1 MSHAFRFLRKSRL
14 PFCNDLRRTIRADLR
29 SENNLN
35 PHVYDHMQQDVVR
48 IIADTTYPSFLQS
61 ELYIQYV
68 AHVQSVAAENAA
80 VAIHTLAATNT
91 GGSTSS
97 SSGSGSANERLPR
110 SSTLPTLHEDTE
122 LSITDDMSP
131 LPLCETHTPNEMPM
145 RLTKDLLLATQR
157 RRLDIRPP
165 G

>member
-1 MSHAFRFLRKSRL
+1 
-14 PFCNDLRRTIRADLR
+14 
-29 SENNLN
+29 
-35 PHVYDHMQQDVVR
+35 MQHDVVR

-68 AHVQSVAAENAA
+68 AHAQSVAAENAA
-80 VAIHTLAATNT
+80 VAGGTIHTSATNT
-91 GGSTSS
+91 AGSTSS